1 MRFFSSRQARELLAG
16 ALEFEVHGEKE
27 PKKPHAS
34 ITQRPNC
41 CIRRGTRGGG
51 KMTGRIKVKK
61 LMQKQGLRG
70 EVVSLFVSRHTGII
84 HGR

>member
-1 MRFFSSRQARELLAG
+1 
-16 ALEFEVHGEKE
+16 
-27 PKKPHAS
+27 
-34 ITQRPNC
+34 
-41 CIRRGTRGGG
+41 
-51 KMTGRIKVKK
+51 MTGRIKVKK